1 MIRFSVTLFLVSL
14 LFSCQK
20 VYEFDTWIRNGK
32 IYDGS
37 GSEGYVGDVGITD
50 EKITHVGKPLKK
62 VKAKTVIDASGKIVA
77 PGFINMLSWSTRSLL
92 EDGRALS
99 AIKQG
104 VTLEIMGEG
113 SSMGPMNDAMKKS
126 NLENQGHI
134 KYDVNWTTLG
144 EYLQHLEDKGVSV
157 NVASFV
163 GAETIRIHELGY
175 ENRKAN
181 AEKMGRM
188 KALVKQAMKEGAMGL
203 GSSLIYAPGSF
214 ADTEELI
221 ELSKVVSAYGGMYIS
236 HMRSEGNN
244 IDNAMNELITIA
256 READLP
262 AEIYHLKLAGKNN
275 WHKIDGVLNKID
287 SANKAGLKI
296 TTNMYTYT
304 AGATGLDAAMPTW
317 VQEGGLQAWRGRL
330 QDPAIRKKVGEE
342 MQVQQADWE
351 NLCLAAGPEGSL
363 LLGFRNPDLHKY
375 IGKTLAEVADERGQT
390 WYETAMDLVI
400 EDNSRV
406 GVAYF
411 MMSEENVKRQV
422 ALPYMTFGSDATA
435 ISPDR
440 EAFTRNNVHPRAYG
454 NFTRLIEKYVRDEK
468 VISLSE
474 AVHKLTWMPAQ
485 RLKLKD
491 RGKLEK
497 GYYADVIIFDLDKM
511 KENSTYEKPH
521 QLSEGMEHVFVN
533 GGHVLKDGV
542 HNGVFSGRFVKGP
555 GYGKEW
561 VR

>member
-1 MIRFSVTLFLVSL
+1 MRYFVSALTLL
-14 LFSCQK
+14 LFFSCQK
-20 VYEFDTWIRNGK
+20 TVDFDVWIQNGE

-37 GSEGYVGDVGITD
+37 GTSPFVGDVGIVGD
-50 EKITHVGKPLKK
+50 RIVYVGKSLKSAN
-62 VKAKTVIDASGKIVA
+62 AKSVIDGRGKVVA

-92 EDGRALS
+92 HDDRAQSVLM
-99 AIKQG
+99 QG

-113 SSMGPMNDAMKKS
+113 SSMGPMNEAMKKN
-126 NLENQGHI
+126 NLENQSQI
-134 KYDVNWTTLG
+134 KYDINWTTLG

-157 NVASFV
+157 NIASFV
-163 GAETIRIHELGY
+163 GAETIRVHELGY
-175 ENRKAN
+175 ENRQ
-181 AEKMGRM
+181 AEPEEMERM
-188 KALVKQAMKEGAMGL
+188 KTLVRRAMQEGAMGL

-221 ELSKVVSAYGGMYIS
+221 ELSKVVSEYGGMYIS

-244 IDNAMNELITIA
+244 IDKAMNELITIA

-275 WHKIDGVLNKID
+275 WHKMDEVLNKID
-287 SANKAGLKI
+287 SANNAGLKI

-317 VQEGGLQAWRGRL
+317 VQEGGLQAWRKRL

-363 LLGFRNPDLHKY
+363 LLGFKNPGLYKY
-375 IGKTLAEVADERGQT
+375 IGKTLAEVAEERGQT
-390 WYETAMDLVI
+390 WYQTAMDLVV

-411 MMSEENVKRQV
+411 MMSEENVRTQV

-440 EAFTRNNVHPRAYG
+440 DAFTQNNVHPRAYG

-474 AVHKLTWMPAQ
+474 AVHKLTWLPAQ

-497 GYYADVIIFDLDKM
+497 GYYADVIVFDLDKM
-511 KENSTYEKPH
+511 KENSSYEKPH
-521 QLSEGMEHVFVN
+521 QLSEGMEHVWVN
-533 GGHVLKDGV
+533 GGHVLKNGV
-542 HNGVFSGRFVKGP
+542 HNGVFSGRFIKGP
-555 GYGKEW
+555 GYGKE
-561 VR
+561 